1 MPEKNVQNVI
11 AFANTTL
18 TDGPDLLFNVTLLSN
33 LGLCL
38 GNGNLDSQPKCRLH
52 ITAQERDE
60 ESLTLHTLHTQL
72 IALLL
77 LP

>member
-18 TDGPDLLFNVTLLSN
+18 TDGPDLLFNVMLLSN
-33 LGLCL
+33 LGLYL
-38 GNGNLDSQPKCRLH
+38 GNGNLGSQPKCRLH
-52 ITAQERDE
+52 ITARERDE
-60 ESLTLHTLHTQL
+60 ESLTLHTQL
-72 IALLL
+72 TALPL

>member
-1 MPEKNVQNVI
+1 MPEKNVQTVI

-33 LGLCL
+33 LGLYL
-38 GNGNLDSQPKCRLH
+38 GNGNLDSRPKCRLH
-52 ITAQERDE
+52 ITAQEKDE
-60 ESLTLHTLHTQL
+60 ESLTLHTLHIQL
-72 IALLL
+72 IVLLL

>member
-1 MPEKNVQNVI
+1 MPEKNLQNVI

-18 TDGPDLLFNVTLLSN
+18 TDGPDLLFNVMLLSN
-33 LGLCL
+33 LGLYL
-38 GNGNLDSQPKCRLH
+38 GNGNLDSQPKCRLY
-52 ITAQERDE
+52 IMAQERDE

-72 IALLL
+72 IALPL